1 MRRFSLGTA
10 AVVRLAGSRD
20 PEAIA
25 KLLAPSQP
33 LAPLL
38 DAAWNLAREAHGQRV
53 TYSPKVFI
61 PLTTLCRDNCG
72 YCTFAHPPGPGQR
85 SFMTENEVLAV
96 AQVGAEA
103 GCFEALFT
111 LGDRPERRYRVAR
124 DELAAL
130 GFESTIDYLIHVCR
144 LVLERTGLIPHVN
157 PGVLSRDELGVLRTV
172 SASGGLMLE
181 QVSDRLLSRGQA
193 HWASPDKRTERRVAT
208 VRAAGDIRFPF
219 TTGLLVGI
227 GETILERAETIAAVA
242 ELSDLPHVQEVIVQ
256 NFRAKPGTLMAGH
269 PEPSQEEFLRAV
281 AVTRLACASQ
291 CSIQAPPNLAPGGD
305 LGALLAAGINDW
317 GGVSP
322 VTVDHVNPEAPWP
335 ALTQL
340 EAATRVA
347 GLQLLPR
354 LCVYPR
360 YVSDLDRAGQWLDPS
375 VMRPVLAASDAEG
388 LARRERWW
396 PAAGIPLPTAFLVA
410 PLRLNIRRT
419 LARAESGEV
428 LEEGEIRLL
437 LEGRGE
443 ETEAIARLADEV
455 RREVKGDV
463 VTYVVN
469 RNINYTNICYYRCQ
483 FCAFSKGKLSENLRG
498 RPELLSIDEVVERAR
513 EAVDRG
519 ATEVCMQG
527 GIHPSF
533 TGDFYVELTAAV
545 KSALPHLHIHAFSP
559 LEVHQGAATAG
570 RSVAEQLRLL
580 KEAGLGTLPGTAAEI
595 LDDRIRRHL
604 CPDKIN
610 TAEWVEVVEEA
621 HRQGLRTTSTIMFGS
636 IDGPEHWAR
645 HLVVLRDLQART
657 GGITEFVPLPF
668 VHMEAPNFRKGRARR
683 GPTWEEVVKVHAV
696 ARLAL
701 RGYIDNI
708 QASWVKCGPEGC
720 HALLGAGV
728 NDLGGTLMNESIS
741 RAAGASH
748 GQEVTPAEMRDLI
761 RSGGRVPAERTTTYG
776 LREVFPSAAVDD
788 VRLEALPAGP

>member
-1 MRRFSLGTA
+1 MA
-10 AVVRLAGSRD
+10 AGALARLAGSRD
-20 PEAIA
+20 PEMIA
-25 KLLAPSQP
+25 RLLAPSQP

-38 DAAWNLAREAHGQRV
+38 RAAWKVAREAHGERV

-61 PLTTLCRDNCG
+61 PLTMLCRDNCG
-72 YCTFAHPPGPGQR
+72 YCTFAHPPRPGQR
-85 SFMTENEVLAV
+85 SFMTEDEVLAIARAGV
-96 AQVGAEA
+96 AA

-111 LGDRPERRYRVAR
+111 LGDRPERRYPVAR
-124 DELAAL
+124 EELAAL
-130 GFESTIDYLIHVCR
+130 GFESTIDYLVHVSR
-144 LVLERTGLIPHVN
+144 LVLERTGLIPHLN
-157 PGVLSRDELGVLRTV
+157 PGVLSREELALLRTV

-181 QVSDRLLSRGQA
+181 QVSERLLGRGQA

-208 VRAAGDIRFPF
+208 VRAAGDVRFPF

-227 GETILERAETIAAVA
+227 GETILERAETISVVA
-242 ELSDLPHVQEVIVQ
+242 ELSDLPHVQEIIVQ
-256 NFRAKPGTLMAGH
+256 NFRAKPETLMAGH
-269 PEPSQEEFLRAV
+269 PEPGQEEFLRAV
-281 AVTRLACASQ
+281 AVTRLACAPQ
-291 CSIQAPPNLAPGGD
+291 TSIQAPPNLAPGGD
-305 LGALLAAGINDW
+305 LPALLAAGINDW

-322 VTVDHVNPEAPWP
+322 VTIDHVNPEAPWP
-335 ALTQL
+335 ALAQL
-340 EAATRVA
+340 EAATRAA

-360 YVSDLDRAGQWLDPS
+360 YLSDLDRADHWLDPA
-375 VMRPVLAASDAEG
+375 VMRPVLAASDADG
-388 LARRERWW
+388 LARRDRWW
-396 PAAGIPLPTAFLVA
+396 PAAGLPLPTAFA
-410 PLRLNIRRT
+410 PAPVRPSMRHLLSRI
-419 LARAESGEV
+419 ESGQV
-428 LEEGEIRLL
+428 PEEGEIRLL

-455 RREVKGDV
+455 RHEVKGDV

-483 FCAFSKGKLSENLRG
+483 FCAFSKGKMSEDLRG
-498 RPELLSIDEVVERAR
+498 KPQLLSIGEVVELAK
-513 EAVDRG
+513 EAVARG

-545 KSALPHLHIHAFSP
+545 KAALPELHIHAFSP
-559 LEVHQGAATAG
+559 LEVYQGAATAG

-610 TAEWVEVVEEA
+610 TAEWVAVVEEA

-668 VHMEAPNFRKGRARR
+668 VHMEAPSFRKGRARR
-683 GPTWEEVVKVHAV
+683 GPTWEEVVKLHAV

-720 HALLGAGV
+720 RELLGAGV

-748 GQEVTPAEMRDLI
+748 GQEVTPPEMRVLI
-761 RSGGRVPAERTTTYG
+761 RSAGRIPAERSTTYG
-776 LREVFPSAAVDD
+776 LREVFPLAVVEDIPPGAMLT
-788 VRLEALPAGP
+788 RG